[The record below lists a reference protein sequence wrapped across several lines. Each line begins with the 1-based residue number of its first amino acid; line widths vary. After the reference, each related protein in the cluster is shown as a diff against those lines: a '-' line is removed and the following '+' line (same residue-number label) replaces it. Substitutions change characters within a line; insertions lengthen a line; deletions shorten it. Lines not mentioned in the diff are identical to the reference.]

1 MNSILPYIVD
11 LKKKIDVLV
20 SGYQQQK
27 EKNIILDSEKAVL
40 LEKINDLEMEI
51 QALKKRVE
59 IVDMAKG
66 IGIKD
71 DNSISF
77 ARSRVNTLIRQI
89 DKCISLLNE

>member
-1 MNSILPYIVD
+1 VNSILPYIVD